1 MAVRWATDFVP
12 AGTSACVDPQKVRR
26 LGRGCHR
33 LSNLVAA
40 VALIAVLHG
49 RELRAEELL
58 HAMSQYL
65 DVGSI
70 VCGR

>member
-33 LSNLVAA
+33 LSNLGPIWSQDGARFVAY
-40 VALIAVLHG
+40 AL
-49 RELRAEELL
+49 RKLL
-58 HAMSQYL
+58 KARL
-65 DVGSI
+65 
-70 VCGR
+70 CNL